1 MLFLEV
7 IAKNIT
13 RRKTRTL
20 LTAAGL
26 AAAVAATTTL
36 LNVAWAFARS
46 ANDSYKSRNV
56 DIVVVRAGV
65 AERITSSL
73 NASLAARLSSLPEIA
88 GVDGSLTEMVSFGQ
102 QTLVGIPLHGLD
114 PSGFAVGRLKVVSGR
129 ALKKND
135 RHTVLLG
142 RGLARALK
150 TRAGQ
155 SVEIEKTPF
164 RIAGVFES
172 DNVLESNTAAAP
184 LTDVQELMDRPGQ
197 VSEFQLRVASA
208 AADRPAIDAPAL
220 ETLCRKIESL
230 RDEQGRSLGFK
241 AMPTGQFVKSDMET
255 RLTVGLACGTTIIT
269 VVLSIVGMLNTMLM
283 SVLERTRE
291 LGVLRAIGWT
301 RGRVIRLILGESLVI
316 GLAGSIVGAIC
327 AGLLLQVLAAWSF
340 TRNIVQPGLSVSA
353 VVSAVALMLVA
364 ALAGSC
370 YPAYRAASVAPT
382 EALRAD

>member
-1 MLFLEV
+1 MLFVEV

-46 ANDSYKSRNV
+46 ATDSYKSRNV

-73 NASLAARLSSLPEIA
+73 GASLATRLSQLPEIA

-102 QTLVGIPLHGLD
+102 HTMVGIPLHGLD
-114 PSGFAVGRLKVVSGR
+114 PTGFGLGRLQVVSGQT
-129 ALKKND
+129 LKKTD
-135 RHTVLLG
+135 RHTVLMG
-142 RGLARALK
+142 SGLARALK
-150 TRAGQ
+150 KKAGE
-155 SVEIEKTPF
+155 SVEIEKIPF
-164 RIAGVFES
+164 HIAGIFES
-172 DNVLESNTAAAP
+172 DNILESNTAAAP
-184 LTDVQELMDRPGQ
+184 LADVQELMDRPGQ
-197 VSEFQLRVASA
+197 VSEFQLRVTPATGNG
-208 AADRPAIDAPAL
+208 PAIEA
-220 ETLCRKIESL
+220 LCRKIESL
-230 RDEQGRSLGFK
+230 RDEKGGSLGFK

-255 RLTVGLACGTTIIT
+255 RLTTGLAWGTSLIT

-291 LGVLRAIGWT
+291 LGILRAIGWT
-301 RGRVIRLILGESLVI
+301 RGRVMRLILGESLAI
-316 GLAGSIVGAIC
+316 GLAGSVVGAIFAALFLQLL
-327 AGLLLQVLAAWSF
+327 AGWSF
-340 TRNIVQPGLSVSA
+340 TRNIVQPGLSASA
-353 VVSAVALMLVA
+353 VLSAVALMLAA

-370 YPAYRAASVAPT
+370 YPAYRGATVAPT

>member
-1 MLFLEV
+1 MLFVEV

-13 RRKTRTL
+13 RRKTRTV

-46 ANDSYKSRNV
+46 SADSYTTRNV

-73 NASLAARLSSLPEIA
+73 NATLAARLSELPEIA

-114 PSGFAVGRLKVVSGR
+114 PAGFAVGRLNVVSGR

-142 RGLARALK
+142 SGLARALK
-150 TRAGQ
+150 KQAGQ
-155 SVEIEKTPF
+155 SVEIEKATF
-164 RIAGVFES
+164 HIAGVFET

-184 LTDVQELMDRPGQ
+184 LADVQDLMDRPGQ
-197 VSEFQLRVASA
+197 VSEFQLRVVP
-208 AADRPAIDAPAL
+208 AADNGPAIQ
-220 ETLCRKIESL
+220 TLCRKIESL
-230 RDEQGRSLGFK
+230 SDDKGRSLGFK
-241 AMPTGQFVKSDMET
+241 ALPTGQFVQTDMET
-255 RLTVGLACGTTIIT
+255 RLTAGLAWGTSVIT
-269 VVLSIVGMLNTMLM
+269 VILSLVGMLNTMLM

-291 LGVLRAIGWT
+291 LGILRAIGWT
-301 RGRVIRLILGESLVI
+301 RGRVVRLILGESLVI
-316 GLAGSIVGAIC
+316 GLTGSLFGALV
-327 AGLLLQVLAAWSF
+327 AAVFLQFLARWSF
-340 TRNIVQPGLSVSA
+340 TRNIVQPHLSASA
-353 VVSAVALMLVA
+353 VLSAVALMLA
-364 ALAGSC
+364 AAVAGSC
-370 YPAYRAASVAPT
+370 YPAYRGASVAPT